1 MKQQKKFQAKKSLGQ
16 HFLKNESVINKIIE
30 LGDFPPPIK
39 SWKSVRVP
47 ER

>member
-1 MKQQKKFQAKKSLGQ
+1 MTTEKIPAKKSLGQ

-30 LGDFPPPIK
+30 LGDFPPTTK